1 MQCQSINIHNYNKKE
16 DQMRLITGFELAT
29 TRDDGLHA
37 LLRQVFNAV
46 ASTPPN
52 SLDHMNA
59 IASLQNIQNE

>member
-1 MQCQSINIHNYNKKE
+1 
-16 DQMRLITGFELAT
+16 MRLITGFELAT

-52 SLDHMNA
+52 SLDH
-59 IASLQNIQNE
+59 IKTSFEPTFLHCPYL